1 MRTLTILIRF
11 FLLFNEAGGD
21 IDNRG
26 NKMYYCE
33 KMRPFLRP
41 RNPSSAPPPP
51 GLMTDYSR
59 HSTRTSTLGRLPNPE
74 CGTPPSQIE

>member
-41 RNPSSAPPPP
+41 RNPSSAPPP
-51 GLMTDYSR
+51 LADD
-59 HSTRTSTLGRLPNPE
+59 
-74 CGTPPSQIE
+74 